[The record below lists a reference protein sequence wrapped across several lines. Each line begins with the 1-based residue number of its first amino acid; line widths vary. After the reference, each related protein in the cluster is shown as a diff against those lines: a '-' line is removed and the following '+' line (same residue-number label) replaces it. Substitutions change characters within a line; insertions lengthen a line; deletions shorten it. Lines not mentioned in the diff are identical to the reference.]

1 MKKEIILTEFA
12 RDCIKGLSAP
22 NKYLSSKYFYDR
34 KGSEIFQQIMRMP
47 EYYLTDCEL
56 EIFHTQKEEI
66 FSTIIEQIQNP
77 DQFNLVELGAGD
89 GLKTKILLDH
99 FLNQKI
105 PFEYVP
111 IDISKSAIDQLL
123 NELKNDFPELKTKA
137 LAGDYFHLLED
148 FNRIDKHPKII
159 LFLGSN
165 IGNFRHPK
173 DIQFLSKLG
182 EQMKE
187 NDLIFIG
194 FDLKKDPQ
202 TIIQAYDDP
211 HGYTNAFNLNLLERM
226 NRELGANFDLTQFK
240 HTETYEEESGSAKSY
255 LISLKNQQVNLE
267 LFGQTFFFEE
277 GEPIFMEISQK
288 YDEQMIQ
295 DMARNSGFEI
305 VRNFYDKRLFYTDS
319 LWRKV

>member
-1 MKKEIILTEFA
+1 MRKEIILTEFA
-12 RDCIKGLSAP
+12 QDCIQGLSAP
-22 NKYLSSKYFYDR
+22 EKYLSSKYFYDQ

-66 FSTIIEQIQNP
+66 FNSINEQTQNP
-77 DQFNLVELGAGD
+77 NQFELVELGAGD
-89 GLKTKILLDH
+89 GMKTKILLDH
-99 FLNQKI
+99 FLKKQAS
-105 PFEYVP
+105 FEYVP

-123 NELKNDFPELKTKA
+123 NELKLDFPELKTQA

-148 FNRIDKHPKII
+148 FNKTDEHPKII

-165 IGNFRHPK
+165 IGNFRYPK

-202 TIIQAYDDP
+202 TIIEAYDDP
-211 HGYTNAFNLNLLERM
+211 HGYTTAFNLNLLERM

-255 LISLKNQQVNLE
+255 LISLKNQQVNLA
-267 LFGQTFFFEE
+267 LYGQTFFFEKE
-277 GEPIFMEISQK
+277 EPIFMEISQK
-288 YDEQMIQ
+288 YDEAMILA
-295 DMARNSGFEI
+295 MAKNSGFEI
-305 VRNFYDKRLFYTDS
+305 VRNFYDKRQFYTNS